1 MTIVAMARGVRTY
14 YPPSSPI
21 LRSRLLFSPSLRVFP
36 RVRPRDQTRPG
47 EFEPVARATK
57 LEQGDRFEIELGTPV
72 ILERQPRVSPV
83 LRMRERQLA
92 QRIAT
97 ILVRFSTSVSS
108 SSSSFSS
115 SSRSF
120 IRREKEGELPLLRIL
135 GVRKTDNGAR
145 VGVVEAGRGV
155 DRPRIVFLLLLLLV
169 PLPVHHFRTVR
180 ARAISGARRG
190 CVRKRAAR

>member
-1 MTIVAMARGVRTY
+1 MMTMVAMARGVRTY

-21 LRSRLLFSPSLRVFP
+21 LRLLFSPSLRVFP

-57 LEQGDRFEIELGTPV
+57 LEQGDRFGTPV

-120 IRREKEGELPLLRIL
+120 IRREKEGELPPLRIL